1 MPKSTAQ
8 SRLRDARQTMYQGLV
23 LDAAETVFA
32 EHGYEAAKVQSIAA
46 AAGVSLATLYA
57 AFPTKLD
64 VYRAVHARR
73 LGALLAAIDQHAT
86 GAAGPLDLM
95 FLGIDAYVEFHMRH
109 PDYLRM
115 HLQEGHAWA
124 TPGTLRSPEQLG
136 AWTAGMQQVAHAF
149 EAGMRAGLFLD
160 DESPTLMARTM
171 MAMHQVRLAEWVAT
185 GMKESVAEVTEKMH
199 RQFLRTFCRPE
210 VAAEHAARRPPTAS
224 IGRSRRSSAGR

>member
-1 MPKSTAQ
+1 MAKSTAQ
-8 SRLRDARQTMYQGLV
+8 SRLRDARQNMYQGLV

-57 AFPTKLD
+57 AFPTKSD

-73 LGALLAAIDQHAT
+73 LGALLSAIDARAA
-86 GAAGPLDLM
+86 GAAGPLELM

-136 AWTAGMQQVAHAF
+136 AWTAGMQQVARAF
-149 EAGMRAGLFLD
+149 EAGIRAGLYLD
-160 DESPTLMARTM
+160 DESPTLLARTM

-185 GMKESVAEVTEKMH
+185 GMKDSVEEVTQKMH

-210 VAAEHAARRPPTAS
+210 VAAERLAAGAAVAPKRAARSNR
-224 IGRSRRSSAGR
+224 G